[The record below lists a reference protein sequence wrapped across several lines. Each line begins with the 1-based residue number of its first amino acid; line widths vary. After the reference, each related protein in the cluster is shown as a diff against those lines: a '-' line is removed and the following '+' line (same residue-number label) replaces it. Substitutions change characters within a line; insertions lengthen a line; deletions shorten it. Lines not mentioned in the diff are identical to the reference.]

1 MSASADRS
9 SYTHCLVTSASRL
22 SVHERGRCLP
32 TAHDAIEPLT
42 SLSPPALALELRP
55 PSRPFAYRPLLVSE
69 VALRVESGQ
78 AAKAN
83 IIADV

>member
-1 MSASADRS
+1 
-9 SYTHCLVTSASRL
+9 V
-22 SVHERGRCLP
+22 
-32 TAHDAIEPLT
+32 HDATEPLT
-42 SLSPPALALELRP
+42 PLSPPALALELRP
-55 PSRPFAYRPLLVSE
+55 PSHPFAYRALLVSE